1 MLKLLL
7 FIVIAGALIYLLFK
21 LFLYLYRPFFLAKTF
36 RKIDQMYNRLLTNAD
51 KTIDE
56 WIEGLEAWRSD
67 EVAARIAY
75 HSEDELIKNLND
87 AKEDK
92 THEEEVYGKFLRCRE
107 RFVYDPEKLS
117 ESIVTYQRYLNVR
130 LKQIVDAPMIAKA
143 LEIQVMSFDEML
155 SQQNETM
162 IVLEESER
170 KLDMLLT

>member
-75 HSEDELIKNLND
+75 HSEDELIKNLNN

-92 THEEEVYGKFLRCRE
+92 THEEEVYGKFSRCRE
-107 RFVYDPEKLS
+107 RFVNNPSKLS
-117 ESIVTYQRYLNVR
+117 ESIVAYQRYLETR
-130 LKQIVDAPMIAKA
+130 LKLIEYP
-143 LEIQVMSFDEML
+143 EIFVMAGPSREMNFDEMMAVKK
-155 SQQNETM
+155 EAM
-162 IVLEESER
+162 IVLEENER
-170 KLDMLLT
+170 KLDVLQT